1 MIKKPITVEQIKRIT
16 AKFYNADYGI
26 YDTKSRKGEII
37 KVKHMAIFMAAEH
50 LIYLSDKAIAEL
62 FNLSNHS
69 TIIHVKKK
77 IRGYMETETN
87 KRVLS
92 EVEALKSEISNQ
104 ERTFSNEVINVFFLG
119 KSIN

>member
-26 YDTKSRKGEII
+26 YDTKSRQGEII
-37 KVKHMAIFMAAEH
+37 KVKHMAIFMVGEY
-50 LIYLSDKAIAEL
+50 LSYLSDKSIAQL
-62 FNLSNHS
+62 FNFSNHS

-77 IRGYMETETN
+77 IAGFMDN
-87 KRVLS
+87 DKRVLR
-92 EVEALKSEISNQ
+92 EIEALKSEISNY